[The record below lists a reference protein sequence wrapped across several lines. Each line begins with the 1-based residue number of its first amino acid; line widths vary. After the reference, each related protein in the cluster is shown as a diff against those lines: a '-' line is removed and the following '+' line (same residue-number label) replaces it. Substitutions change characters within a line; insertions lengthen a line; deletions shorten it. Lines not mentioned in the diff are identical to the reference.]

1 MSELLA
7 ERASPARV
15 LLALLELT
23 KPRIVMLVL
32 LTGVPALLMAA
43 HGWPEPKLAVGALLG
58 TALAA
63 ASAAAMT
70 EAQRTSRSPMA
81 PARAAT

>member
-1 MSELLA
+1 MNELVA
-7 ERASPARV
+7 ERPGVVRV

-23 KPRIVMLVL
+23 KPRIVFLVL

-43 HGWPEPKLAVGALLG
+43 RGWPDPKLALGAILG

-63 ASAAAMT
+63 ASAAAFNHYFDRDID
-70 EAQRTSRSPMA
+70 A
-81 PARAAT
+81 